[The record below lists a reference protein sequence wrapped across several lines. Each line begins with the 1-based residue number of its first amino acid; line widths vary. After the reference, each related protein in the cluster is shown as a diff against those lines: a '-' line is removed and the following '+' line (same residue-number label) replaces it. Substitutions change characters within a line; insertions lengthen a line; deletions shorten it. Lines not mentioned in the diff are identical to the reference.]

1 MVYITGD
8 MHGEQRLNDVI
19 DFSKRNKDITSL
31 IILGDF
37 GGIWK
42 INDLT
47 IINELSKLTIDIL
60 FIDGNHENFDLLN
73 TYPIEDWNGGKVH
86 KISHNIRH
94 LIRGYVFNIEGNR
107 YFAFGGAESKDK
119 GKRWEHIS
127 WWEQEIAS
135 MEDIETAQH
144 TLSQNKVV
152 DYVITHVGQ
161 MEIVQEMSR
170 ISPRF
175 QVDKQSVTVSQ
186 LLQNTKYYRWF
197 FGHYHNDVD
206 YITDD
211 CKNYSCVYRRFIPI
225 KEV

>member
-19 DFSKRNKDITSL
+19 EFSKRNKNVTSL

-42 INDLT
+42 NNDLT
-47 IINELSKLTIDIL
+47 IINELSKLKIDIL

-94 LIRGYVFNIEGNR
+94 LIRGYVFNIEGDNF
-107 YFAFGGAESKDK
+107 FAFGGAESKDK
-119 GKRWEHIS
+119 GKRREHIS
-127 WWEQEIAS
+127 WWKQEIAS
-135 MEDIETAQH
+135 TEDVETAQQ
-144 TLSQNKVV
+144 TLLQNETV

-161 MEIVQEMSR
+161 MEIVQEMSS

-186 LLQNTKYYRWF
+186 LLQNIKYRRWF
-197 FGHYHNDVD
+197 FGHYHSDVD

>member
-8 MHGEQRLNDVI
+8 MHGEQRLQEVMEYLNE
-19 DFSKRNKDITSL
+19 NKDVTTL

-37 GGIWK
+37 GGIW
-42 INDLT
+42 NDGNSS
-47 IINELSKLTIDIL
+47 IINELSKLKTDIL
-60 FIDGNHENFDLLN
+60 FVDGNHENFDLLN
-73 TYPIEDWNGGKVH
+73 TYPVEEWHGGKVH

-94 LIRGYVFNIEGNR
+94 LIRGYVFEIDGNK

-119 GKRWEHIS
+119 GKRREHVS
-127 WWEQEIAS
+127 WWKQEIAS
-135 MEDIETAQH
+135 TEDVETAQH
-144 TLSQNKVV
+144 TLSQNNAV

-161 MEIVQEMSR
+161 MEIVQEMSS

-186 LLQNTKYYRWF
+186 LLQNIKYCRWF
-197 FGHYHNDVD
+197 FGHYHNDID

-211 CKNYSCVYRRFIPI
+211 CKNYSCVCRRFIPI

>member
-19 DFSKRNKDITSL
+19 EFSKRNKNATTL
-31 IILGDF
+31 IVLGDF

-42 INDLT
+42 NNDFT
-47 IINELSKLTIDIL
+47 IINELSELKSDIL

-73 TYPIEDWNGGKVH
+73 TYPIEDWNGGQVH

-119 GKRWEHIS
+119 CKRREHVS
-127 WWEQEIAS
+127 WWKQEIAS
-135 MEDIETAQH
+135 MEDIEIAQH
-144 TLSQNKVV
+144 TLSKNETV

-197 FGHYHNDVD
+197 FGHYHSDVD

-225 KEV
+225 KEI